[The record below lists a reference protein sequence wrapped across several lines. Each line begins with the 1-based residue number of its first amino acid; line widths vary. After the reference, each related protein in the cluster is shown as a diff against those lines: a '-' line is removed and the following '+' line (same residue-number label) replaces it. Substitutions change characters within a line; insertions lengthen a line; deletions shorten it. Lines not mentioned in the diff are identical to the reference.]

1 MLEERTLALS
11 VTKPLKWHKK
21 LDTMAR
27 QACLV
32 LCLLPNNIKKLN
44 EESIQSLIEHYN
56 YDLPQPD
63 TFKQELGLWKR
74 KWYNTTEN
82 LCNIADT
89 LPETCKLMFPN
100 VFTILLLLSLR
111 YVTAVGIERSNSS
124 LK

>member
-1 MLEERTLALS
+1 M
-11 VTKPLKWHKK
+11 
-21 LDTMAR
+21 
-27 QACLV
+27 
-32 LCLLPNNIKKLN
+32 N

-56 YDLPQPD
+56 DDLPQPD

-74 KWYNTTEN
+74 KWHNPTETP
-82 LCNIADT
+82 CDIADT

-111 YVTAVGIERSNSS
+111 SVTVAGVERSNSS